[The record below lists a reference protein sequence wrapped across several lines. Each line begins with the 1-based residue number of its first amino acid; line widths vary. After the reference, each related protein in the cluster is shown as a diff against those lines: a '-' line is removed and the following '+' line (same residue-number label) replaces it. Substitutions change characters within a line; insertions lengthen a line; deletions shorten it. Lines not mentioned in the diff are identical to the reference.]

1 MFPGVDPRSRR
12 YVWNCIRSLQKHHKT
27 IVLTSHSMDEC
38 EMLCSRL
45 SIMGKG
51 KFMCGPAYVQK
62 LKVKFGKGFSLMI
75 KMKPNIIE
83 KSNVESDSIDSIGR
97 EVSGSEVD
105 NTAAIKSKIKTL
117 FTCELKDEHEGI
129 LQYFI
134 YSESIRWA
142 EVFGAL
148 QQFSTDHESVIDNFT
163 INETSLE
170 DIFQQFQN
178 AQSQDI
184 GL

>member
-1 MFPGVDPRSRR
+1 
-12 YVWNCIRSLQKHHKT
+12 
-27 IVLTSHSMDEC
+27 MDEC

-83 KSNVESDSIDSIGR
+83 KSNDSSGLRDIESDSIDSIVR
-97 EVSGSEVD
+97 ELSGIEVVNMAD
-105 NTAAIKSKIKTL
+105 IKLKIKSL

-148 QQFSTDHESVIDNFT
+148 QKFSTDHESVIDNFT

-178 AQSQDI
+178 AQSQEI
-184 GL
+184 YN

>member
-1 MFPGVDPRSRR
+1 
-12 YVWNCIRSLQKHHKT
+12 
-27 IVLTSHSMDEC
+27 
-38 EMLCSRL
+38 MLCSRL

-51 KFMCGPAYVQK
+51 KFMCGPTYVQK
-62 LKVKFGKGFSLMI
+62 LKIKFGKGFSLMI
-75 KMKPNIIE
+75 KMKPVIIE
-83 KSNVESDSIDSIGR
+83 KSKENNLNVEGDSIDSTVK
-97 EVSGSEVD
+97 ELSGHEFD
-105 NTAAIKSKIKTL
+105 NTAAIKSKIKSL

-148 QQFSTDHESVIDNFT
+148 QKFSTDHESVIDNFT

-178 AQSQDI
+178 AQSQEI
-184 GL
+184 GS

>member
-1 MFPGVDPRSRR
+1 MKFTT
-12 YVWNCIRSLQKHHKT
+12 ISLISLSKF
-27 IVLTSHSMDEC
+27 SMDEC

-75 KMKPNIIE
+75 KMKPNINE
-83 KSNVESDSIDSIGR
+83 KSNENIGMRNVESDSIDSSVR
-97 EVSGSEVD
+97 EVSVSEVD
-105 NTAAIKSKIKTL
+105 NTAAIKSKIKSL
-117 FTCELKDEHEGI
+117 FTCELKDEHDGI

-148 QQFSTDHESVIDNFT
+148 QKFSNDNESVIDNFT

-178 AQSQDI
+178 AQSQEN
-184 GL
+184 GLN